1 MSPSLSNIDEDDATT
16 MVGGVGGLVST
27 WGTVLVTTK
36 QPNWPLSSN
45 LESSWNTD
53 DADNHHNIKFKDKTM
68 RSKNVDT
75 IDQRVMITLARADN
89 QLVTGVGWVDVCRV
103 AKCHIFYTDQI
114 YQTKKSA

>member
-1 MSPSLSNIDEDDATT
+1 MMMMIVSVPFPGNIDEDDATT
-16 MVGGVGGLVST
+16 MVGGLVST

-75 IDQRVMITLARADN
+75 IRQ
-89 QLVTGVGWVDVCRV
+89 
-103 AKCHIFYTDQI
+103 
-114 YQTKKSA
+114 